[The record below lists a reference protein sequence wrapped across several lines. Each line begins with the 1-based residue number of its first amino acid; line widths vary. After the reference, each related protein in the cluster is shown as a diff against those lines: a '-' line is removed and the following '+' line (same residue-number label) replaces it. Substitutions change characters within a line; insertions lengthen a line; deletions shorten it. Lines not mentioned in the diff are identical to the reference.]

1 MPEIMRIEPTINSVL
16 LFIEL
21 NDNVWRLMLVWAFE
35 EDDAT
40 ILEDYVNEELRS

>member
-1 MPEIMRIEPTINSVL
+1 MPRIMRIEPTINSVL
-16 LFIEL
+16 LFMEL
-21 NDNVWRLMLVWAFE
+21 SDNVWKLMLEWAHE